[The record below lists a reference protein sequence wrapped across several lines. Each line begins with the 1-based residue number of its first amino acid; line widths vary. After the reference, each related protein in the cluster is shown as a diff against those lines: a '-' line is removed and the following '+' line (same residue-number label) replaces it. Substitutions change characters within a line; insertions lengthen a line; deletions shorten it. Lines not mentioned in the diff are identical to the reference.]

1 MKSTR
6 NATPDEHVA
15 PIPLNSYEQQRA
27 DRMADNQA
35 MLLTIIPANAI
46 LNSAKAIKGKR
57 ARKVVANGKENGEQG
72 SPSPE
77 QPARA
82 PSVRNAK
89 RMEQEPAATLLL
101 TAAKP
106 SVAPGTLA
114 AKVLAPHPTGPP
126 TAAARYGP
134 GAAVAQVKA
143 KVKPDQDAASE
154 PASSLDLL
162 TNKLGPV
169 MGKHIFDSIDGA
181 DTPSLLQL
189 FWAKTNADPLSHSR
203 IISIMKEAPGDAYT
217 LRAQSIWFDSLFSK

>member
-1 MKSTR
+1 MRNTR
-6 NATPDEHVA
+6 NATPDELVA

-27 DRMADNQA
+27 ARMADNQA

-89 RMEQEPAATLLL
+89 RMDQEPAA

-114 AKVLAPHPTGPP
+114 AKVLVPHPTGPP

-162 TNKLGPV
+162 TDKLGPV

-181 DTPSLLQL
+181 DTPSSLQL
-189 FWAKTNADPLSHSR
+189 FWAKTNADPLCHSR